1 MAPRPTFQEPLQAEC
16 VEGQIV
22 VTGPAH
28 LHGAFS
34 VDAARQSA
42 KILEHLAQAAAA
54 RDSSDDQS
62 SQTGS
67 SDA

>member
-1 MAPRPTFQEPLQAEC
+1 MAARPTFQTPLQAKC

-22 VTGPAH
+22 VTGPEH

-34 VDAARQSA
+34 AEAARRSA
-42 KILEHLAQAAAA
+42 RILQDLADEANAAVT
-54 RDSSDDQS
+54 DDDQS

-67 SDA
+67 SEA